1 MRIVCF
7 ISSERKDYLKLSEII
22 LIQYP
27 NKTEDN
33 SFLYIINEAFS
44 KKKIKTI

>member
-33 SFLYIINEAFS
+33 SFLYIIVLMKHFQ
-44 KKKIKTI
+44 KKN